1 MAANLAPSC
10 LEDGTA
16 CIAVGSTSYT
26 QNVAADLQG
35 QASTANA
42 CVEISIGVKHLIS
55 REAIA
60 TSSFSQSFL
69 SALQPV
75 NDQPANDQLAFPTP
89 SQSSIQPS
97 TSFFSLYG
105 DRGGAHEDAVVQYHP
120 RPELHTASNVTST
133 SQVSNAVL
141 FAVQSASAAQVR
153 AAGAAPPV
161 VPDELIDPVLLA
173 LSQPPDLEPEP
184 EPEFEP
190 ETS

>member
-89 SQSSIQPS
+89 SSHQFSHRLPSSAYTAIEEVRTKTPWSS
-97 TSFFSLYG
+97 TT
-105 DRGGAHEDAVVQYHP
+105 H
-120 RPELHTASNVTST
+120 
-133 SQVSNAVL
+133 VL
-141 FAVQSASAAQVR
+141 SC
-153 AAGAAPPV
+153 
-161 VPDELIDPVLLA
+161 ILLVM
-173 LSQPPDLEPEP
+173 
-184 EPEFEP
+184 
-190 ETS
+190 

>member
-1 MAANLAPSC
+1 
-10 LEDGTA
+10 
-16 CIAVGSTSYT
+16 
-26 QNVAADLQG
+26 
-35 QASTANA
+35 
-42 CVEISIGVKHLIS
+42 
-55 REAIA
+55 
-60 TSSFSQSFL
+60 
-69 SALQPV
+69 
-75 NDQPANDQLAFPTP
+75 
-89 SQSSIQPS
+89 
-97 TSFFSLYG
+97 
-105 DRGGAHEDAVVQYHP
+105 VVQYHP